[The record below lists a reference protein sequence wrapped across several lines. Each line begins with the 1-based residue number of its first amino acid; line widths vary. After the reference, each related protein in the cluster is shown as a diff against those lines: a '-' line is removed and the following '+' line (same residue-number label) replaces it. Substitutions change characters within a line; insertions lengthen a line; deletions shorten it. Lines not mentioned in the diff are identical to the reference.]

1 MNVGG
6 GRKHS
11 IYSVTPILNAS
22 FIQFPGMTPEH
33 GSIAWTLSALR
44 GSSYSVHS
52 KVLEVIITLALGLWE
67 TAQTLCHP
75 EDCHLWLN
83 CFSVFLLVHKQKRH

>member
-1 MNVGG
+1 MSAYERGG
-6 GRKHS
+6 GKHKHS
-11 IYSVTPILNAS
+11 VYSVTPILNAS

-52 KVLEVIITLALGLWE
+52 KVVEVIIIPSPWTMGNSTDSL
-67 TAQTLCHP
+67 
-75 EDCHLWLN
+75 
-83 CFSVFLLVHKQKRH
+83 SS